1 MSVMKQPTRITTII
15 GSTCRRLG
23 SIFFFSKNSF
33 FVSIVSIFQMRAQR
47 ARRLP
52 GALVLFIFLAS
63 EIAFLGVPRPL
74 KSPDASQVVSKTVE
88 VPQSS
93 TISTVNI
100 EERIEEHVS
109 IPEILKRYGLPALF
123 FHFLVWV
130 STLTACYLFLSVN
143 TGILELLPAELQ
155 QRISGGSQV
164 GYAAA
169 ALGAAEVLGPAR
181 LALTVAAAPTAS
193 RKARQYEWF
202 RKIEEAVVTFLSDV
216 TSKLSQI
223 FLRA

>member
-1 MSVMKQPTRITTII
+1 MRTR
-15 GSTCRRLG
+15 
-23 SIFFFSKNSF
+23 
-33 FVSIVSIFQMRAQR
+33 R
-47 ARRLP
+47 ARLSA
-52 GALVLFIFLAS
+52 ALVLCAVLCAFR
-63 EIAFLGVPRPL
+63 EVAFLGFPRPL
-74 KSPDASQVVSKTVE
+74 QSPDASAGVDLKTAE
-88 VPQSS
+88 MPQSGS
-93 TISTVNI
+93 VNI

-109 IPEILKRYGLPALF
+109 IPEILKRYGFPALF

-130 STLTACYLFLSVN
+130 STLAACYSFLSIN

-193 RKARQYEWF
+193 RMARKYEWF
-202 RKIEEAVVTFLSDV
+202 QRTEEAVVTFMSDF

>member
-1 MSVMKQPTRITTII
+1 M
-15 GSTCRRLG
+15 
-23 SIFFFSKNSF
+23 
-33 FVSIVSIFQMRAQR
+33 R
-47 ARRLP
+47 ARRFRLS
-52 GALVLFIFLAS
+52 GALLLCAFLAS
-63 EIAFLGVPRPL
+63 EIAFLGFPRPL
-74 KSPDASQVVSKTVE
+74 KSPDAPSANVVSKIAE
-88 VPQSS
+88 APQSS
-93 TISTVNI
+93 VANI

-130 STLTACYLFLSVN
+130 STLAACYLFLSVN

-181 LALTVAAAPTAS
+181 LALTVTAAPTAS
-193 RKARQYEWF
+193 RVARQFEWF
-202 RKIEEAVVTFLSDV
+202 RRTEQEIVSFMSDAA
-216 TSKLSQI
+216 SKLSQL

>member
-1 MSVMKQPTRITTII
+1 M
-15 GSTCRRLG
+15 RL
-23 SIFFFSKNSF
+23 
-33 FVSIVSIFQMRAQR
+33 A
-47 ARRLP
+47 
-52 GALVLFIFLAS
+52 
-63 EIAFLGVPRPL
+63 
-74 KSPDASQVVSKTVE
+74 
-88 VPQSS
+88 
-93 TISTVNI
+93 
-100 EERIEEHVS
+100 
-109 IPEILKRYGLPALF
+109 
-123 FHFLVWV
+123 
-130 STLTACYLFLSVN
+130 ACYSFLSIN

-193 RKARQYEWF
+193 RMARQYEWF